1 MNRFDCLWSDVKRE
15 PWLSS
20 IILCE
25 YRRLDRSEADKNNH
39 VLFPHAFRP
48 FLWNLLSRIF
58 NFYKSKKLA
67 VTKKCVLRYFRSET
81 DNLRFIIR
89 SKQEIVRQNV
99 SLEWKIVEFD
109 MCRRRK
115 IWIVASK
122 FLYAFTIILQS
133 WMITIIVEISV
144 IFWKLGFW
152 GCSNLALLQ
161 DQTLQVHNQTSS
173 IDKALYVRVGHRNS
187 LNWSVY

>member
-1 MNRFDCLWSDVKRE
+1 MNIGDLIAQKRTKIIMCFFLMLFG
-15 PWLSS
+15 LSCEIYCRVSLIS
-20 IILCE
+20 I
-25 YRRLDRSEADKNNH
+25 SQK
-39 VLFPHAFRP
+39 
-48 FLWNLLSRIF
+48 
-58 NFYKSKKLA
+58 
-67 VTKKCVLRYFRSET
+67 
-81 DNLRFIIR
+81 NLRSQKNAFWGIFVPR
-89 SKQEIVRQNV
+89 SKQEKTLFLKIIQWEIVRQNV

-133 WMITIIVEISV
+133 WMINIIVEISV

-161 DQTLQVHNQTSS
+161 DQSLQVHNQTST
-173 IDKALYVRVGHRNS
+173 ID
-187 LNWSVY
+187 

>member
-1 MNRFDCLWSDVKRE
+1 M
-15 PWLSS
+15 
-20 IILCE
+20 
-25 YRRLDRSEADKNNH
+25 RSE
-39 VLFPHAFRP
+39 VFSFRDRQ
-48 FLWNLLSRIF
+48 LKV
-58 NFYKSKKLA
+58 Y
-67 VTKKCVLRYFRSET
+67 YQ
-81 DNLRFIIR
+81 
-89 SKQEIVRQNV
+89 KQAGNCEANV

-173 IDKALYVRVGHRNS
+173 ID
-187 LNWSVY
+187 

>member
-1 MNRFDCLWSDVKRE
+1 MNIGDLIAQKRTKTIMCFFLMLFG
-15 PWLSS
+15 LSCEIYCRVSLIS
-20 IILCE
+20 I
-25 YRRLDRSEADKNNH
+25 SQ
-39 VLFPHAFRP
+39 
-48 FLWNLLSRIF
+48 
-58 NFYKSKKLA
+58 KKLA

-81 DNLRFIIR
+81 NNLRFIIR
-89 SKQEIVRQNV
+89 SKQEKTLFLKIIQWEIVRQNV

-161 DQTLQVHNQTSS
+161 DQSWQVHNQTSS
-173 IDKALYVRVGHRNS
+173 ID
-187 LNWSVY
+187 

>member
-15 PWLSS
+15 SWLSS

-133 WMITIIVEISV
+133 WMITIIAEISV

-152 GCSNLALLQ
+152 GCSKLALLQ

-173 IDKALYVRVGHRNS
+173 ID
-187 LNWSVY
+187 

>member
-25 YRRLDRSEADKNNH
+25 HRRLDRSEADKNNH

-48 FLWNLLSRIF
+48 FLWNLLSHIF

-89 SKQEIVRQNV
+89 SKQEKTLFLKIIQWEIVRQNV

-161 DQTLQVHNQTSS
+161 DQSLQVHNQTSS
-173 IDKALYVRVGHRNS
+173 ID
-187 LNWSVY
+187 

>member
-1 MNRFDCLWSDVKRE
+1 MNIGDLIAQKRTKIIMCFFLMLFG
-15 PWLSS
+15 LSCEIYCRVSLIS
-20 IILCE
+20 ISQKNL
-25 YRRLDRSEADKNNH
+25 RSQ
-39 VLFPHAFRP
+39 
-48 FLWNLLSRIF
+48 
-58 NFYKSKKLA
+58 KKG
-67 VTKKCVLRYFRSET
+67 VLRYLRSET
-81 DNLRFIIR
+81 DDLRFIIR

-187 LNWSVY
+187 LNWSGY